1 MLCFKHKFRAKVCF
15 FLELGM
21 ICAKKSVVFGK
32 KGSNMTINV
41 VRASEK
47 TFSAV

>member
-32 KGSNMTINV
+32 KGSRITKNV
-41 VRASEK
+41 VMKNEK
-47 TFSAV
+47 TFRAV